1 MTDTEEREQ
10 YQLTDRYRLDGGRV
24 FLSGSQ
30 ALARIAVDQLRAD
43 RRAGLNTAAFI
54 SGYQGSPLAGLDRDI
69 QAAIKAVPELPVVFQ
84 PGLNEE
90 LAATSVMG
98 SQLAATLND
107 AKYDGVVGLWY
118 GKAPGLDRASD
129 ALRHAAFVGASQYGG
144 AVAIVGD
151 DPNAKSSTLPSS
163 SDASLYDLH
172 MPILFPGDPQE
183 VVDLGRHAVALSRAS
198 GLWTSMKIVAAV
210 ADGSGTVDLRAERIA
225 PVVPT
230 VEIDGRPFVHRPSG
244 RLLTPYTL
252 DMERE
257 FQEIR
262 LDLARRYGVDNDLNH
277 IAIDSP
283 DAWIGIAAS
292 GYTYRETLEALALVG
307 LRTPADIRAAGIRLL
322 HLRLPI
328 PLDTE
333 IVRRFAHGLTEIVVV
348 EDKNPTLEML
358 ITHALYA
365 SNERPVVVGKQNPDG
380 SVLLPKSGMLDADII
395 APALRKRLGQ
405 RLDEGRLAPL
415 APPIAARRLIPV
427 TTARVPYFCSGCP
440 HNTSTEVP
448 AGTLLGGGIGCHTMV
463 VFMDADRVGDL
474 AGVTAMGNEGAQWIG
489 MAPFVEREHL
499 IQNLGDGTFFHS
511 GSLAI
516 RAAVA
521 ANVNVTYKILYN
533 GTVAMTGGQDPE
545 GQMSVPT
552 LVRELLLEGA
562 AQVLITT
569 DEPAKYRRVDL
580 PAGIEV
586 WHRDRMIEAQ
596 EKLRDV
602 PGVTVLVHDQRCAA
616 ELRRDRKRG
625 AVEAPPFKVVINDR
639 VCEGCG
645 DCGDVSNCLSVQPYD
660 TPWGRKTHIDQTSC
674 NFDLSCMK
682 GDCPSFMTVVPAKR
696 AVKATAKT
704 KRANKPNLPDVADLP
719 APEFV
724 VPRDCTIRMSGI
736 GGTGVITVS
745 QIVGTAAMLDGL
757 HVRGLDQTGLSQKA
771 GPVVSDLRL
780 SVDEPGGSNKAA
792 TGEVDTALAFDLLVG
807 AGDAHLSGASPDRTV
822 VVASLAETPTGVMV
836 RHPDTEYPDERSLRG
851 RMDAMS
857 RAELNRY
864 ADTVAI
870 TNGLFGDATTANV
883 MLLGIAFQA
892 GAIPVRADH
901 LEKAIE
907 LNGVAVQRNI
917 AAFRWGRRWSVDP
930 AGVQT
935 TAGMPAAA
943 AVAETTD
950 ELIERLAGDL
960 VDYQSAR
967 YAARF
972 REVVATVV
980 AAEGR
985 LGEDRPLTDTV
996 ARNLYKL
1003 MAYKDEY
1010 EVARLALLP
1019 EAVAAA
1025 EAVAGKGATVRYH
1038 LHPPVLKAMGLQ
1050 RKVRLGRT
1058 AKPAFAALRRMKGLR
1073 GHWYDP
1079 FGRAAV
1085 RRLERAMIPEYVDA
1099 VRSLV
1104 AGLNAGNRDDAI
1116 RIAGLPDQ
1124 VRGYEDLKLR
1134 RARSYRDELAAALAA
1149 YR

>member
-30 ALARIAVDQLRAD
+30 ALARIPVDQLRAD
-43 RRAGLNTAAFI
+43 RRAGLNTAAFV
-54 SGYQGSPLAGLDRDI
+54 SGYQGSPLAGLDRDLH
-69 QAAIKAVPELPVVFQ
+69 AAIKAVPELPVVFQ

-98 SQLAATLND
+98 SQLASTLAD

-129 ALRHAAFVGASQYGG
+129 ALRHAAFVGTSQHGG
-144 AVAIVGD
+144 AVALVGD

-172 MPILFPGDPQE
+172 MPILFPGDAQE
-183 VVDLGRHAVALSRAS
+183 VVDLGRHAIALSRAS
-198 GLWTSMKIVAAV
+198 GLWTAMKIVAAV

-230 VEIDGRPFVHRPSG
+230 VDIDGKPFVHQPSG

-277 IAIDSP
+277 IAVDSP

-307 LRTPADIRAAGIRLL
+307 LRTPDDIRAAGIRLL

-333 IVRRFAHGLTEIVVV
+333 IVRRFARGLSEIIVV

-365 SNERPVVVGKQNPDG
+365 SSERPVVVGKQNPDG

-395 APALRKRLGQ
+395 APALRRRLAQ
-405 RLDEGRLAPL
+405 RVDEGRLAPL
-415 APPIAARRLIPV
+415 APPIEARRLIPV
-427 TTARVPYFCSGCP
+427 STARVPYFCSGCP

-448 AGTLLGGGIGCHTMV
+448 DGTLLGGGIGCHTMV

-521 ANVNVTYKILYN
+521 AKVNVTFKILYN

-569 DEPAKYRRVDL
+569 DDPPKYRHVDL
-580 PAGIEV
+580 PSGVEV
-586 WHRDRMIEAQ
+586 WHRDRMVEAQ
-596 EKLRDV
+596 ERLRDV
-602 PGVTVLVHDQRCAA
+602 AGVTVLVHDQRCAA

-625 AVEAPPFKVVINDR
+625 VVEAPKFKVVINDR

-645 DCGDVSNCLSVQPYD
+645 DCGDVSNCLSVQPYE

-682 GDCPSFMTVVPAKR
+682 GDCPSFMTVVPAK
-696 AVKATAKT
+696 AS
-704 KRANKPNLPDVADLP
+704 KRASSSKAKARDLP
-719 APEFV
+719 SVGDLPLPQFV

-780 SVDEPGGSNKAA
+780 SVAEPGGSNKAA
-792 TGEVDTALAFDLLVG
+792 TGEVDAALAFDLLVG
-807 AGDAHLSGASPDRTV
+807 AGDTHLSGASPDRTV

-836 RHPDTEYPDERSLRG
+836 RHPDTEYPEERSLRG

-864 ADTVAI
+864 ADTVAL

-892 GAIPVRADH
+892 GAIPVAAEH
-901 LEKAIE
+901 LEHAIE

-917 AAFRWGRRWSVDP
+917 AAFRWGRRWAVDP
-930 AGVQT
+930 AGVQAK
-935 TAGMPAAA
+935 AGMPAAA

-950 ELIERLAGDL
+950 ELIERLAADL
-960 VDYQSAR
+960 VAYQSAR
-967 YAARF
+967 YATRF
-972 REVVATVV
+972 RKVVAKV
-980 AAEGR
+980 AAAEAG
-985 LGEDRPLTDTV
+985 LGEDRQLTEAV

-1010 EVARLALLP
+1010 EVARLALAP
-1019 EAVAAA
+1019 EALAAA
-1025 EAVAGKGATVRYH
+1025 ESIGGRGATIRYH
-1038 LHPPVLKAMGLQ
+1038 LHPPVLKAMGMD
-1050 RKVRLGRT
+1050 RKIRLGRT

-1079 FGRAAV
+1079 FGRAEV
-1085 RRLERAMIPEYVDA
+1085 RRLERAMIPEYTAAVD
-1099 VRSLV
+1099 VLV
-1104 AGLNAGNRDDAI
+1104 AGLGATNQAEAI
-1116 RIAGLPDQ
+1116 RIAELPDQ

-1134 RARSYRDELAAALAA
+1134 RAAAYREQLAAAIAD

>member
-69 QAAIKAVPELPVVFQ
+69 NAAIKAVPELPVVFQ

-98 SQLAATLND
+98 SQLASTLAD
-107 AKYDGVVGLWY
+107 RRYDGVVGLWY

-129 ALRHAAFVGASQYGG
+129 ALRHAAFVGASQFGG
-144 AVAIVGD
+144 AVALVGD
-151 DPNAKSSTLPSS
+151 DPAAKSSTLPSS
-163 SDASLYDLH
+163 SDATLYDLH
-172 MPILFPGDPQE
+172 MPILFPGDAQE

-198 GLWTSMKIVAAV
+198 GLWTSIKIVAAV

-225 PVVPT
+225 PIVPT
-230 VEIDGRPFVHRPSG
+230 VEVDGKLFVHQPSG

-277 IAIDSP
+277 ISVDSP
-283 DAWIGIAAS
+283 DAWLGIAAS

-307 LRTPADIRAAGIRLL
+307 LRTPEEIRDAGIRLL

-333 IVRRFAHGLTEIVVV
+333 IVRRFAHGLSEIIVV

-365 SNERPVVVGKQNPDG
+365 SNERPAVVGKRNPDG
-380 SVLLPKSGMLDADII
+380 TVLLPATGMLDADVI
-395 APALRKRLGQ
+395 APALRKRLSQ

-415 APPIAARRLIPV
+415 APPIEARRLIPLA
-427 TTARVPYFCSGCP
+427 TARVPYFCSGCP

-448 AGTLLGGGIGCHTMV
+448 DGTLLGGGIGCHTMV

-489 MAPFVEREHL
+489 MAPFVERDHL
-499 IQNLGDGTFFHS
+499 VQNIGDGTLFHS
-511 GSLAI
+511 GSLAV

-521 ANVNVTYKILYN
+521 SGVNVTYKLLYN

-552 LVRELLLEGA
+552 VVRELLLEGVK
-562 AQVLITT
+562 QVLITT
-569 DEPAKYRRVDL
+569 DDPAKYRHVDL
-580 PAGIEV
+580 PSGVDV
-586 WHRDRMIEAQ
+586 WNRDRMVEAQ
-596 EKLRDV
+596 ERLREV
-602 PGVTVLVHDQRCAA
+602 AGVTVLIHDQRCAA
-616 ELRRDRKRG
+616 ELRRDRKHG
-625 AVEAPPFKVVINDR
+625 TASTPKFKVVINDR

-645 DCGDVSNCLSVQPYD
+645 DCGDVSNCLSVQPQD

-674 NFDLSCMK
+674 NFDMSCMK
-682 GDCPSFMTVVPAKR
+682 GDCPSFMTVVPAK
-696 AVKATAKT
+696 KAKKGSTAK
-704 KRANKPNLPDVADLP
+704 RGAELPDVADLA
-719 APEFV
+719 APTAV

-745 QIVGTAAMLDGL
+745 QIVGTAAMLEGL
-757 HVRGLDQTGLSQKA
+757 QVRGLDQTGLSQKA

-780 SVDEPGGSNKAA
+780 SVAEPTGSNKAA
-792 TGEVDTALAFDLLVG
+792 IGEVDVALAFDLLVG

-822 VVASLAETPTGVMV
+822 VIASVAQTPTGIMV
-836 RHPDTEYPDERSLRG
+836 RHPDTAYPSDRELRG

-864 ADTVAI
+864 ADTVAL

-892 GAIPVRADH
+892 GAIPVSAAH
-901 LEKAIE
+901 LEQAIE
-907 LNGVAVQRNI
+907 LNGVSVQRNI
-917 AAFRWGRRWSVDP
+917 AAFRWGRRWAADP
-930 AGVQT
+930 KTVQA
-935 TAGMPAAA
+935 TAGMSPD
-943 AVAETTD
+943 AVAAETTD
-950 ELIERLAGDL
+950 ELVDRLATDL
-960 VDYQSAR
+960 IGYQSPR
-967 YAARF
+967 YAKRF
-972 REVVATVV
+972 RRVVSKVEVAE
-980 AAEGR
+980 AAVGTSR
-985 LGEDRPLTDTV
+985 TLTEAV

-1010 EVARLALLP
+1010 EVARLALGP
-1019 EAVAAA
+1019 EAIAAA
-1025 EAVAGKGATVRYH
+1025 EAVGGKGATIRYH
-1038 LHPPVLKAMGLQ
+1038 LHPPSLRAMGMQ
-1050 RKVRLGRT
+1050 RKIRLGRT
-1058 AKPAFAALRRMKGLR
+1058 AAPAFGTLRRMKWVR
-1073 GHWYDP
+1073 GHWFDP
-1079 FGRAAV
+1079 FGRGEV
-1085 RRLERAMIPEYVDA
+1085 RRLERAMIPEYVAAVDTLVSTLTAENLAEA
-1099 VRSLV
+1099 VRV
-1104 AGLNAGNRDDAI
+1104 AS
-1116 RIAGLPDQ
+1116 LPDQ
-1124 VRGYEDLKLR
+1124 VRGYEHLKLT
-1134 RARSYRDELAAALAA
+1134 RATAYRAELAEALTL
-1149 YR
+1149 RR